1 MFHSS
6 KNHPMKSK
14 LYTLISFLLPIIIL
28 FFTSC
33 ETGKEKT
40 KEVIVAKVEYTP
52 TPTPATSLEK
62 LMIIRHKVKN
72 YKNWVDSY
80 EAHDGVRIKY
90 GLHNYLITR
99 GLDDSNIV
107 QVALRMDDFEKAKE
121 FSKLANLKE
130 TMENG
135 GVQST
140 PEFEYLD
147 IKQYDTTSTGNISAR
162 VVMKHKVKDYNTW
175 KVEFDKHYQVRKDA
189 GLSDRLLAYSF
200 ENRNLV
206 YVVCS
211 VNDIKRAKDFFKS
224 IDLKEKMKVAGVEE
238 EPTMFFYSVS
248 KKY

>member
-14 LYTLISFLLPIIIL
+14 FYTVISFLLLIVIL

-33 ETGKEKT
+33 KTGKEKT
-40 KEVIVAKVEYTP
+40 KEVIVTKVEYTP
-52 TPTPATSLEK
+52 TPMPTTRIEK
-62 LMIIRHKVKN
+62 LMIIKHRVKN
-72 YKNWVDSY
+72 YKNWVVGY
-80 EAHDGVRIKY
+80 EAHDSVRAKY

-107 QVALRMDDFEKAKE
+107 QVALRMDDFEKAKA

-130 TMENG
+130 TMEKL

-147 IKQYDTTSTGNISAR
+147 IQKYDTTSTGNITAR
-162 VVMKHKVKDYNTW
+162 VVMKHQVKDYNSW
-175 KVEFDKHYQVRKDA
+175 KIQFDEHYQVRKDA
-189 GLSDRLLAYSF
+189 GLTDRLLAYSF
-200 ENRNLV
+200 ENHNIV
-206 YVVCS
+206 YVVNAVS
-211 VNDIKRAKDFFKS
+211 DINKAKDFFKS
-224 IDLKEKMKVAGVEE
+224 KDLKEKMKAAGVEGV
-238 EPTMFFYSVS
+238 PTTFFYSVS